1 MWQPCYY
8 CYSNLDSLQ
17 LWVVANGVEELEVE
31 EQEFELNQAI
41 NKIILMWWNLEVK
54 MRKTQMQKHDFD

>member
-1 MWQPCYY
+1 
-8 CYSNLDSLQ
+8 
-17 LWVVANGVEELEVE
+17 VANGVEELEVE

-54 MRKTQMQKHDFD
+54 MR